1 MKYEFPSKLKTISF
15 ALMGL
20 GLVALIAS
28 FIIFKDNTQRVWAN
42 LLVNGFFFT
51 GIALAGTFF
60 IAVNIVSESGW
71 YTVIKRVP
79 EALGQYLPFGL
90 TAMLIVILAG
100 VFQIH
105 HVWHWMD
112 PEVAANDEIIQGKS
126 GFLNIPFYMIRT
138 VAYIIIWIA
147 FTVLFRKYSLQDEH
161 LGTFEHYSKLRK
173 YAATFLVLF
182 AVTSSTSAW
191 DWLMSIDVHWFSTLY
206 GWYIFAGIFV
216 SCMATSLV
224 LILHLKKN
232 NYLPNVNMSHI
243 HDVAKFMFAFSIFWT
258 YLYFSQFML
267 IWYANIPEEI
277 VYFMERYD
285 TNYRPLVLLMI
296 FMNFAMPLLI
306 LMTRDAK
313 RNLNTLTFMA
323 SVIIVGHWFDIFQIV
338 MPGAVAENWGFGI
351 PEFGILALF
360 VGLFMYVVLN
370 ALTKAP
376 VEPQNA
382 TFLDESKH
390 HSI

>member
-1 MKYEFPSKLKTISF
+1 MKYEFSSKLKTISF

-42 LLVNGFFFT
+42 ILVNGFFFT

-60 IAVNIVSESGW
+60 IAVNVVSESGW
-71 YTVIKRVP
+71 YTVIKRIP

-90 TAMLIVILAG
+90 TAMLVVILAG
-100 VFQIH
+100 VFHIH
-105 HVWHWMD
+105 HIWHWMD

-126 GFLNIPFYMIRT
+126 GFLNIPFYLIRT
-138 VAYIIIWIA
+138 VAYIVIWIA
-147 FTVLFRKYSLQDEH
+147 FTVVFRKFSLRDEH

-216 SCMATSLV
+216 SCMAATLI

-323 SVIIVGHWFDIFQIV
+323 SVIIVGHWFDVFQIV
-338 MPGAVAENWGFGI
+338 MPGAVAEKWGFGI

-360 VGLFMYVVLN
+360 VGLFMFVVLN